1 MTNENTAVKLRRRG
15 ETVRWH
21 GRALVYLRRDGALYL
36 MLLLPVCYYILFH
49 YVPIYGISIAFKDY
63 NPFQGISGSEWVGL
77 DVFREIFRMKEFP
90 RAVRNTLLLNMMNL
104 ILGFPVPVLM
114 AIMLNE
120 VRQTRLKRTYQ
131 TLLYLPH
138 FISWVIIGGLAYQLF
153 SESYGSVNAL
163 IRKLGMEPVPFLTS
177 NTHWVFTYF
186 FTGVW
191 QSAGWGA
198 IVYLAAITGIDPQ
211 LYEAAV
217 MDGCGRLRM
226 IWSITLPSIKGTLVI
241 MFILTVGKIM
251 NISLDQPLVMSN
263 VLVEEVSD
271 VISTFVYRVGL
282 QSGKF
287 SVGTAVGLF
296 QSVISLVMLLS
307 ANFITNR
314 LGEEGIW

>member
-1 MTNENTAVKLRRRG
+1 MKGQKNAVMRRRK
-15 ETVRWH
+15 TL
-21 GRALVYLRRDGALYL
+21 AYLRKDGVLYL

-49 YVPIYGISIAFKDY
+49 YVPIYGITIAFKDY
-63 NPFQGISGSEWVGL
+63 NPFMGISKSPWVGL
-77 DVFREIFRMKEFP
+77 EVFQEIFRMKEFP
-90 RAVRNTLLLNMMNL
+90 RAVRNTLVLNMMNL
-104 ILGFPVPVLM
+104 VLGFPVPVLI

-120 VRQTRLKRTYQ
+120 VRQNKLKRIYQ
-131 TLLYLPH
+131 TMVYLPH

-153 SESYGSVNAL
+153 SESYGSVNA
-163 IRKLGMEPVPFLTS
+163 IIQKLGMEPIPFLTS
-177 NTHWVFTYF
+177 KPHWIGTYF
-186 FTGVW
+186 FTNVW

-217 MDGCGRLRM
+217 MDGCGRMRM
-226 IWSITLPSIKGTLVI
+226 IWSITLPSIKGTMVI

-251 NISLDQPLVMSN
+251 NIGLDQPLMMSN

-287 SVGTAVGLF
+287 SIGTAVGLF
-296 QSVISLVMLLS
+296 QSVVSLVMLLT

-314 LGEEGIW
+314 LGGEGIW

>member
-1 MTNENTAVKLRRRG
+1 MNELSMNKRKGKVLRRG
-15 ETVRWH
+15 KTL
-21 GRALVYLRRDGALYL
+21 AYLRRDGALYL
-36 MLLLPVCYYILFH
+36 MLILPVCYYILFH
-49 YVPIYGISIAFKDY
+49 YVPIYGITIAFKDY
-63 NPFQGISGSEWVGL
+63 NPFLGIAGSEWVEL
-77 DVFREIFRMKEFP
+77 DVFQDIFRMKEFP
-90 RAVRNTLLLNMMNL
+90 RAVRNTLVLNMMNL
-104 ILGFPVPVLM
+104 ILGFPIPVLI

-120 VRQTRLKRTYQ
+120 VRQNKLKRVYQ
-131 TLLYLPH
+131 TLVYLPH

-153 SESYGSVNAL
+153 SESYGSVNSIL
-163 IRKLGMEPVPFLTS
+163 QKIGMGPIPFLTS
-177 NTHWVFTYF
+177 KPHWIGTYF
-186 FTGVW
+186 FTNVW
-191 QSAGWGA
+191 QSSGWGA

-226 IWSITLPSIKGTLVI
+226 IWNITLPSIKGTMVI

-251 NISLDQPLVMSN
+251 NIGLDQPLVMSN

-287 SVGTAVGLF
+287 SIGTAVGLF
-296 QSVISLVMLLS
+296 QSVISLIMLLS

-314 LGEEGIW
+314 MGGEGIW